1 MDNLWHLQGEDFF
14 TGLDRQRELFLQ
26 KAMKLRL
33 QKNDSI
39 FHEGDPGESCFYIAS
54 GLVRIFSTHGS
65 GKEPVFFLRHSGE
78 FFGISEVLEGHPRKA
93 NAQALTPVELYRIGR
108 KDFDAL
114 LSENYPFARRVISL
128 LGGRIRHLGDTIRD
142 LVACNVEARLA
153 NVLITLASE
162 LLPDA
167 ESWQREVR
175 LPVRVSQEHLAQLA
189 GTTQPTVSELLKKF
203 QQLGLIRVEQRRIT
217 LLCPQ
222 ALLDRR

>member
-1 MDNLWHLQGEDFF
+1 MDRLWHLQGEDFF
-14 TGLDRQRELFLQ
+14 TGLEAERRLFLQ
-26 KAMKLRL
+26 KATKVRL
-33 QKNDSI
+33 QKNDII
-39 FHEGDPGESCFYIAS
+39 FHEADPGDSCFYIAE

-65 GKEPVFFLRHSGE
+65 GKEPVFFLRHTGE
-78 FFGISEVLEGHPRKA
+78 FFGVSEVLEGYPRKA
-93 NAQALTPVELYRIGR
+93 NAQALTPAVLYRIGR
-108 KDFDAL
+108 REFDSL
-114 LSENYPFARRVISL
+114 LGENYRLARRVISL
-128 LGGRIRHLGDTIRD
+128 LGRRIRHLGDTIRD

-167 ESWQREVR
+167 ESWQREIE

-203 QQLGLIRVEQRRIT
+203 QQLGLIRVERRRIT
-217 LLCPQ
+217 LVSPQ

>member
-1 MDNLWHLQGEDFF
+1 MDSLWHLQGEDFF
-14 TGLDRQRELFLQ
+14 TGLDRERELFLQ
-26 KAMKLRL
+26 KATRLRL

-39 FHEGDPGESCFYIAS
+39 FHEGDPGECCFYIAS

-78 FFGISEVLEGHPRKA
+78 FFGISEVLEAHPRKA
-93 NAQALTPVELYRIGR
+93 NAQALTPVELHRIGR

-114 LSENYPFARRVISL
+114 LGENYPFARRVISL

-167 ESWQREVR
+167 ESWRREVQ
-175 LPVRVSQEHLAQLA
+175 LPVRVTQEHLAQLA

-203 QQLGLIRVEQRRIT
+203 QLLGLIRVERRRIT
-217 LLCPQ
+217 LLGPQ